1 MIRKDIAVILKGK
14 EIREQIQ
21 AKYKTGDSGK
31 YGKELTEIFKDMVT
45 EIKKKKKSVDEVNP
59 GAGQS

>member
-1 MIRKDIAVILKGK
+1 MIHKDIALILKGK

-21 AKYKTGDSGK
+21 AKYKTGK

-45 EIKKKKKSVDEVNP
+45 EIKKKKKISR
-59 GAGQS
+59 

>member
-45 EIKKKKKSVDEVNP
+45 EIKKKKKISR
-59 GAGQS
+59 